1 MSIKQNALHQSTLVE
16 NNNPSTFDE
25 RMERVKAGNS
35 LEENKPNKMTDEDF
49 KKKFGLSPNTTR
61 NAKGGRK
68 RKSKR
73 RRNTKR
79 RRGSKRSRSLKRR
92 K

>member
-1 MSIKQNALHQSTLVE
+1 MSTQQLVE
-16 NNNPSTFDE
+16 KNEYDPKGTSGFDTH
-25 RMERVKAGNS
+25 MVRVNADNT
-35 LEENKPNKMTDEDF
+35 LENKPNKMTDEEF
-49 KKKFGLSPNTTR
+49 KQKFGFSPNTTR